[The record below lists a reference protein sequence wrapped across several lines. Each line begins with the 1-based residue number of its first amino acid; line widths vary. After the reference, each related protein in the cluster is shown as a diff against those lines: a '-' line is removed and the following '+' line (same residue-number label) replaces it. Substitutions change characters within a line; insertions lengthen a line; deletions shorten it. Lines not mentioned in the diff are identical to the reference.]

1 MAAPSKDKF
10 VFVSNQEKDIEEY
23 RQSLTYWEDAWRRLR
38 QNKLSMVG
46 LVTIILII
54 IFGFFGP
61 MFTQVSYSDQQN
73 DYKNLPPFF
82 SLYKLEENVY
92 SYISGDYNMFII
104 DGKGN
109 LIEHLEEIETKAP
122 LITFDFSKPLSPSET
137 KKKNDEATSDT
148 TKTYKYGDT
157 EIVLD
162 YTGRVDE
169 TLGWEYQITFG
180 DVVANQIEKKALN
193 RQFPFGTDGL
203 GRDLLTRVMYGARIS
218 LIVAFVATI
227 VNLLIGVTYGA
238 ISGFEGGTTDNI
250 MMRIVDIINSIPLM
264 IIVILIMVLIGN
276 QGLWTIVITLG
287 SVYWVGMARLV
298 RGQILALKEQE
309 FVLAATTLGVSRKN
323 IIIRHLIPNALG
335 PILVSMTMMIP
346 SAVFTEAFLSF
357 VGLGVSAP
365 MASLGTLA
373 NSALSA
379 LLTYPYQLFF
389 PALTIAIIILA
400 FNFLGDGLRDA
411 LDPRLRKG

>member
-10 VFVSNQEKDIEEY
+10 VFVTSQQQDIEEY

-46 LVTIILII
+46 LVTIFLII
-54 IFGFFGP
+54 LFGFFGP
-61 MFTQVSYSDQQN
+61 MFTNVSYSDQQN
-73 DYKNLPPFF
+73 DFKNLPPVFP
-82 SLYKLEENVY
+82 LYKLDENVY
-92 SYISGDYNMFII
+92 TYISGDYNMFII
-104 DGKGN
+104 DEKGN
-109 LIEHLEEIETKAP
+109 LIEHLEEVEKKAP
-122 LITFDFSKPLSPSET
+122 LITFDFTKPLSPSDT

-148 TKTYKYGDT
+148 SKTYMYQDT

-169 TLGWEYQITFG
+169 SLGYDFEITYG
-180 DVVANQIEKKALN
+180 DVVVNQVDKKALN
-193 RQFPFGTDGL
+193 REFPFGTDGL

-238 ISGFEGGTTDNI
+238 IAGFEGGSADNI

-276 QGLWTIVITLG
+276 QGLWTIIITLG

-323 IIIRHLIPNALG
+323 IIFRHLIPNALG

-346 SAVFTEAFLSF
+346 NAVFTEAFLSF
-357 VGLGVSAP
+357 IGLGVSAP
-365 MASLGTLA
+365 MASLGTLSNA
-373 NSALSA
+373 ALSA

>member
-1 MAAPSKDKF
+1 METPNKDKF
-10 VFVSNQEKDIEEY
+10 VFVTNKEKDIEEY
-23 RQSLTYWEDAWRRLR
+23 RRSLTYWEDAWRRLR
-38 QNKLSMVG
+38 QNKLSMIG
-46 LVTIILII
+46 LVTIILIV

-61 MFTQVSYSDQQN
+61 LFSDVSYSDQQN

-82 SLYKLEENVY
+82 SLYKLDEDVY
-92 SYISGDYNMFII
+92 TYISGDYNMFII
-104 DGKGN
+104 DGKGH
-109 LIEHLEEIETKAP
+109 LIEHLEEVETKAP
-122 LITFDFSKPLSPSET
+122 LITFDFTKPLSPSET
-137 KKKNDEATSDT
+137 KKKNDEAATDLS
-148 TKTYKYGDT
+148 KTYAYGDK

-162 YTGRVDE
+162 YSGQVDDS
-169 TLGWEYQITFG
+169 LDWDYQITYG
-180 DVVANQIEKKALN
+180 DVVVNQIDKKALN

-227 VNLLIGVTYGA
+227 VNLVIGVTYGA
-238 ISGFEGGTTDNI
+238 IAGFEGGAADNV

-276 QGLWTIVITLG
+276 QGLWTIILTLG

-323 IIIRHLIPNALG
+323 IIFRHLIPNALG